1 MKSRYSF
8 FALAAVACLI
18 SATGNAQQTNS
29 AKKQATSTATKKKSA
44 QPAISGTAT
53 AVQSPSAARAV
64 ERPIPREQLT
74 PIPRVTIP
82 GGSLGYESQT
92 SLRAYDMSDGRRVP
106 GYDNIQRNDSSYFG
120 LSIRM
125 PTGGLLR
132 SHAPD

>member
-1 MKSRYSF
+1 MNMRFRYGLLAIA
-8 FALAAVACLI
+8 ALACVSLPAAVY
-18 SATGNAQQTNS
+18 AQQTSLSKPAGKPSKNKSTKNKPAPAAAS
-29 AKKQATSTATKKKSA
+29 AVTS
-44 QPAISGTAT
+44 QPVS
-53 AVQSPSAARAV
+53 SARAV

-74 PIPRVTIP
+74 PIPRLTIP

-92 SLRAYDMSDGRRVP
+92 SLRAYDLSDGRRVP

-125 PTGGLLR
+125 R